1 MIASNDNAK
10 VKNVRELN
18 SKHKA
23 RVTQSLFVVEGVK
36 MCMEAPLERISRVFV
51 SESFYR
57 DADNRKALEEKSLH
71 FIDGDKL
78 FVVKDSVFEGMC
90 DTKTPQ
96 GILTVVAMKETSFD
110 ELFES
115 DKAPFIMILE
125 SIQDP
130 GNLGTIIRTAEGA
143 GVTGI
148 VINDTTVDLY
158 NPKTIRSTMG
168 SLYRMKIYESKN
180 LKETVAELK
189 KRGIKTYAAHLKGKE
204 FYYEKS
210 YKEPV
215 AFMIGNEGNG
225 LTDELSDMADTYI
238 KIPMEGSV
246 ESLNAG
252 IAASVLMYE
261 TLRQRR
267 G

>member
-36 MCMEAPLERISRVFV
+36 MCMEAPTDRISRVFV
-51 SESFYR
+51 SESFYQ
-57 DADNRKALEEKSLH
+57 DADNRKALEEKSPY
-71 FIDGDKL
+71 FVDGDKL
-78 FVVKDSVFEGMC
+78 FIVKDSIFEGMC

-96 GILTVVAMKETSFD
+96 GILTVVEMKETSFD

-148 VINDTTVDLY
+148 IINDTTVDLY

-210 YKEPV
+210 YKGPV

-261 TLRQRR
+261 TLRQRK

>member
-23 RVTQSLFVVEGVK
+23 RVIQSLFVVEGVK
-36 MCMEAPLERISRVFV
+36 MCMEAPIDRIHQVFV
-51 SESFYR
+51 SESFY
-57 DADNRKALEEKSLH
+57 AEEVNKEMLLNKSPE
-71 FIDGDKL
+71 FVEGEKL

-96 GILTVVAMKETSFD
+96 GILTLVAMKDTSFE
-110 ELFES
+110 ELFN
-115 DKAPFIMILE
+115 DDTVPFIMVLE

-148 VINDTTVDLY
+148 IINDKTVDLY

-168 SLYRMKIYESKN
+168 SLYRMKIYESKDIIDTVKK
-180 LKETVAELK
+180 LKS
-189 KRGIKTYAAHLKGKE
+189 RGIKVYAAHLKGKAQYFE
-204 FYYEKS
+204 MD
-210 YKEPV
+210 YKGGT

-225 LTDELSDMADTYI
+225 LTDELADMADTYI
-238 KIPMEGSV
+238 RIPMEGQV

-252 IAASVLMYE
+252 IAASILMYE

-267 G
+267 E